1 MSILENNSLE
11 IIQRKSSIQ
20 EERFYKAVQKDYVKI
35 DERTLK
41 DHLNFL
47 LRFSKFIK
55 YYNLHNQA
63 EGDWSD
69 FLIDELL
76 VLAKISEYKPENFE
90 NSFSSNFQK
99 SQFFIK
105 EDKKVKYISRATSTI
120 YELATLIDSWFAEL
134 KIVENFTGT
143 KLPIRDELFNM
154 ISSKLKDS
162 FGMLKLYTELYKEEL
177 SLPQYDFESFNT
189 LWELK
194 KESKI
199 EPLVFESFK
208 EKFEYFSYTLK
219 NVFQVFYENIIYLK
233 NLSDVYFDKSLSTD
247 THFPHISLLVA
258 FLRLMEVPQ
267 DNLNQ
272 IAEKYIE
279 FYYKEILQE
288 TYKPSTFDQVYLSFK
303 TNSNVTFSNIDE
315 NALFVGGKGD
325 QGENILYKADEQLQ
339 VNKAEIMQLNTVF
352 ADISFISVRGYPKK
366 LISNVLYKNI
376 PLKNIIPSDTLKDKK
391 GYSAFGENQSDRSL
405 DERTMENAEV
415 GFALSSYNLLLSEGL
430 RGIAVDFF
438 FTQESYG
445 TLLEYLSYI
454 QYGTE
459 DAEEEVFVKSFVEA
473 FVIYITS
480 SKGWFKVDRYVVTK
494 NAEKYQL
501 TVKFDLLEHEPSVV
515 GFDPQLH
522 RGNYAIDQP
531 ILKIILNNN
540 SYVYPFSL
548 MDKLVLE
555 RIQIEVDVKNIKNL
569 QLYNETGTLSAEAPF
584 YPFGTNP
591 SLGSYFIIGKNE
603 IFYKSLEHLQVN
615 IKWFNLPKDP
625 SGFTGYYKEYN
636 SDINNTSFVARFS
649 SLMGGRWLPSEESKD
664 SMNFSLFKTKPSE
677 LGSKADTPE
686 TVANASLQSEVNFTI
701 DTSKIKQQANYTDI
715 KKDTNYSNL
724 VSRGFVKLEL
734 MNPPV
739 AFGHLI
745 FPAILSEVL
754 IDNAKGGIIEGLRNK
769 LVASQPKK
777 KQPNQPYTPQIET
790 ISLDYKSS
798 ETILLDSRTKKNT
811 NIENTGCFF
820 HIHPFG
826 EHKIYPN
833 AYYLTTQLLPVIDYE
848 GALLM
853 GFDQLDLPQYVSIL
867 VEISESYTVSSE
879 EEPPA
884 LEWSYLADDQW
895 HLLPASKVLQ
905 DGTNRFLKTGVIVL
919 ELPRGMK
926 KDNTILHKNY
936 YWLRIS
942 ALQNAERAGKIT
954 TITTQVLKATL
965 VDDSVKK
972 NHLNQPLPAF
982 SIRRSYSELEG
993 IRSIMQP
1000 LESFGGIPTES
1011 KEKFYTRVAESLK
1024 HKGKAITPWDYERI
1038 ILDKFSDLQSVTCL
1052 PNMTSRSLNS
1062 AGNVLVVVIPYPD
1075 KKSENQLEPRANSE
1089 LLYEIKK
1096 YIGQFTSSFV
1106 KIEVRNPAYERIRIL
1121 CKVKFKDGF
1130 SYGFYSQKLNDEIN
1144 NYLAGSIVESRK
1156 SGQLGGR
1163 MNISDITS
1171 FIRTLNYVDFITEF
1185 SMIQVAQDFKGRFV
1199 LIDTAREGDEMPH
1212 LQATKPWS
1220 VLVPMAEHQIK
1231 LIDEKEEIRAKQAG
1245 IDDLELGS
1253 DLIIN

>member
-11 IIQRKSSIQ
+11 LIQRKSSIQ

-41 DHLNFL
+41 DQLNFL
-47 LRFSKFIK
+47 LKFSKFIR
-55 YYNLHNQA
+55 YYNLNNQP

-76 VLAKISEYKPENFE
+76 VLSKISEYKPEAFE
-90 NSFSSNFQK
+90 SDFSSNFQK
-99 SQFFIK
+99 SQFFVK
-105 EDKKVKYISRATSTI
+105 EEKKIKYITRATNII
-120 YELATLIDSWFAEL
+120 YELSILIDSWFNEL

-143 KLPIRDELFNM
+143 RLPIRDELFNM
-154 ISSKLKDS
+154 ISSKLKDAL
-162 FGMLKLYTELYKEEL
+162 GTLKLYSGLYKEAL
-177 SLPQYDFESFNT
+177 SLPAYDFSNFNS

-194 KESKI
+194 KEPSF
-199 EPLVFESFK
+199 EPLNFESFK

-219 NVFQVFYENIIYLK
+219 NVFQIFYENIIYLK
-233 NLSDVYFDKSLSTD
+233 NLSDIYFDKSLSTD

-258 FLRLMEVPQ
+258 FLRLMEVPK
-267 DNLNQ
+267 DNLNK

-279 FYYKEILQE
+279 FYYKEILKE

-303 TNSNVTFSNIDE
+303 TNANVTFTNINE

-376 PLKNIIPSDTLKDKK
+376 PLKDITPSETLKDKK

-438 FTQESYG
+438 FTQESFG
-445 TLLEYLSYI
+445 SLVEYLSFV

-459 DAEEEVFVKSFVEA
+459 DAEEEVFVKAFVEA
-473 FVIYITS
+473 FVIYITTT
-480 SKGWFKVDRYVVTK
+480 KGWLKVDRYVVTRK
-494 NAEKYQL
+494 AEKFQL
-501 TVKFDLLEHEPSVV
+501 TVKFDLLEHEPSVIA
-515 GFDPQLH
+515 FNPLLH
-522 RGNYAIDQP
+522 QGNYAIDQP
-531 ILKIILNNN
+531 VLKIVLNNN
-540 SYVYPFSL
+540 SYIYPFSL
-548 MDKLVLE
+548 MNKLVLE
-555 RIQIEVDVKNIKNL
+555 RIQIEVDVKNVKNL
-569 QLYNETGTLSAEAPF
+569 KLYNETGTLSAEAPF

-591 SLGSYFIIGKNE
+591 ALGSYFIIGKNE

-615 IKWFNLPKDP
+615 IKWFNLPKNP
-625 SGFTGYYKEYN
+625 NGFMGYYQEYN
-636 SDINNTSFVARFS
+636 SDIDNASFQARFS
-649 SLMGGRWLPSEESKD
+649 SLIGGRWLPNEDSKD
-664 SMNFSLFKTKPSE
+664 AMVYQLFKTKPSE
-677 LGSKADTPE
+677 IGVKSDTE
-686 TVANASLQSEVNFTI
+686 TVANASLQSDVNFKI
-701 DTSKIKQQANYTDI
+701 ETSRIKQQANYTDI
-715 KKDTNYSNL
+715 NSETNYSNL

-734 MNPPV
+734 INPPV
-739 AFGHLI
+739 AFGHSI

-754 IDNAKGGIIEGLRNK
+754 MDNAKSGIMSGLRNK
-769 LVASQPKK
+769 LVANQPKRN
-777 KQPNQPYTPQIET
+777 QPNQPYTPQIET

-798 ETILLDSRTKKNT
+798 ETILLDSRAKKNT
-811 NIENTGCFF
+811 NTENTGCFF

-833 AYYLTTQLLPVIDYE
+833 AYYLTTNLLPVIDYE
-848 GALLM
+848 GALLI
-853 GFDQLDLPQYVSIL
+853 GFDKLDLPQYVSIL

-895 HLLPASKVLQ
+895 QLLPASKVLQ

-926 KDNTILHKNY
+926 KDNTILNKNY

-972 NHLNQPLPAF
+972 DHLNQPLSAF
-982 SIRRSYSELEG
+982 SIKRSYSELEG
-993 IRSIMQP
+993 IRSIIQP
-1000 LESFGGIPTES
+1000 LESFGGIPTET
-1011 KEKFYTRVAESLK
+1011 KEKFYTRIAESLK

-1038 ILDKFSDLQSVTCL
+1038 ILEKFPDLQSVTCL
-1052 PNMTSRSLNS
+1052 PNMTSRSLS
-1062 AGNVLVVVIPYPD
+1062 TAGNVLIVVIPYPD

-1096 YIGQFTSSFV
+1096 YIGTFTSSFV

-1144 NYLAGSIVESRK
+1144 NYLAGSLVESRK

-1185 SMIQVAQDFKGRFV
+1185 SMIQVAQDFRGRFV
-1199 LIDTAREGDEMPH
+1199 LIDTSREGDEKPY

-1231 LIDEKEEIRAKQAG
+1231 LIDDKEEIRAKQAG